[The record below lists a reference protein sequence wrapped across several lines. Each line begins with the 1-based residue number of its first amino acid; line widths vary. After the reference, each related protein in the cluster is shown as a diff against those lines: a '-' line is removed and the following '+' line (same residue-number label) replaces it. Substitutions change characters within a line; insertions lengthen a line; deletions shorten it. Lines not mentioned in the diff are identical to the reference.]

1 MCPMNLFKADMH
13 CHSNFSD
20 GVSTPFELI
29 ALCHELGLQGLSI
42 TDHDSIAAYRDANLF
57 LWAEKHC
64 VRLCPGVEISSI
76 SRGKNIHVL
85 AYAFPLPNPI
95 LQELCAQ
102 YEKNRRNR
110 NVAILSRLE
119 KIGFYM
125 NIEELTAA
133 FPLAVIG
140 RPHIAKLLVKKGY
153 IDTVQ
158 KAFRQFLGET
168 GSCYVPLQSPSTGE
182 VIEVIHAAGA
192 KAFLAHPHLI
202 KHKSIL
208 RYLLTLPFDGIE
220 CYYAR
225 FPNEQVQ
232 YWKRIAT
239 QRNML
244 ISGGSDYHGLN
255 VEYNLLG
262 SSWVNEEDFSRIIS

>member
-1 MCPMNLFKADMH
+1 MH

-29 ALCHELGLQGLSI
+29 TLCHELGLQGLSI
-42 TDHDSIAAYRDANLF
+42 TDHDSIMSYQDPSLF
-57 LWAEKHC
+57 LWAEKHQ
-64 VRLCPGVEISSI
+64 VRLCPGIEISST
-76 SRGKNIHVL
+76 SRGRSIHIL

-95 LQELCAQ
+95 LQELCSKH
-102 YEKNRRNR
+102 EKNRINR
-110 NVAILSRLE
+110 NIAILRRLE

-125 NIEELTAA
+125 NMEELIAA
-133 FPLAVIG
+133 FPFAVIG
-140 RPHIAKLLVKKGY
+140 RPHIAKLLLKKGY
-153 IDTVQ
+153 VDSIQ

-168 GSCYVPLQSPSTGE
+168 GSCYVPLQSPSSQE
-182 VIEVIHAAGA
+182 VINTIHAAGG

-225 FPNEQVQ
+225 FPGVQVQ
-232 YWKRIAT
+232 YWKRVAA
-239 QRNML
+239 QHNML